1 MKILVTGAKGFVGK
15 NLCAS
20 LKNIQDGKDRR
31 FPDLKIDAIFD
42 YDLGNTQEELD
53 AWCRECDFVFN
64 LAGVNRPQ
72 NQEEFMQGNFG
83 FASTLL
89 DTLKKHNNRCP
100 VMLSS
105 SQQASLT
112 GRFGN
117 SEYGRSKKAGEELFL
132 DYERDFLNIGKNGNN
147 RKEKSSSDSSGYSDV
162 ENNVALRPR
171 VLIYRF
177 PNLFGKWCRPN
188 YNSAV
193 ATFCNNIANDLPITV
208 NDPSVELELLYI
220 DDLVDEMIAALQGKE
235 HRCEFNGLTVL
246 PTPSHSGLD
255 PESPKTIGRYCYV
268 PTTHKATLGEIVD
281 LLYKFAEQPKT
292 LTIPEI
298 PNGSFAKKL
307 YSTYLSYLP
316 KEKVAFP
323 LKMNVDA
330 RGSFTELVHT
340 LNCGQVSINISKPG
354 ITKGQHWHHTK
365 WEFFIVVSG
374 HGLIQERNLNDPEGK
389 VIEFEVTGDNIQCIH
404 MLPGYTHNII
414 NLSDTENL
422 VTVMYC
428 NEVFDPNKPD
438 TFFYPVQ

>member
-1 MKILVTGAKGFVGK
+1 MRILVTGAKGFVGK
-15 NLCAS
+15 NLCAQ
-20 LKNIQDGKDRR
+20 LNNIKDGKDKTH
-31 FPDLKIDAIFD
+31 PGLSIEAVYEYDID
-42 YDLGNTQEELD
+42 NTIDELD
-53 AWCRECDFVFN
+53 GFCRDCDFVFN

-89 DTLKKHNNRCP
+89 DTLKKHGNRCP

-117 SEYGRSKKAGEELFL
+117 SEYGRSKKAGEDLFL
-132 DYERDFLNIGKNGNN
+132 NYESSFLSLDYIKC
-147 RKEKSSSDSSGYSDV
+147 SDNKDTCDAR
-162 ENNVALRPR
+162 NALTPR

-193 ATFCNNIANDLPITV
+193 ATFCNAVANDLPYTV

-220 DDLVDEMIAALQGKE
+220 DDLVDEMLACLEGRE
-235 HRCEFNGLTVL
+235 HHCEFD
-246 PTPSHSGLD
+246 GLD
-255 PESPKTIGRYCYV
+255 VIGVTQNSPNAQNLGRYCCC
-268 PTTHKATLGEIVD
+268 PITHKVTLGAIVN
-281 LLYKFAEQPKT
+281 LLQEFANQPKT

-298 PNGSFAKKL
+298 PAGSFAKKL

-354 ITKGQHWHHTK
+354 VTKGQHWHNTK
-365 WEFFIVVSG
+365 WEFFIVVAG
-374 HGLIQERNLNDPEGK
+374 HGLIQERKIDSDEVL
-389 VIEFEVTGDNIQCIH
+389 EFEVSGDNIQCVH

-414 NLSDTENL
+414 NLSETENL

-428 NEVFDPNKPD
+428 NEVFNPEHPD
-438 TFFYPVQ
+438 TYFLSV